1 MSSIIQDHQ
10 RELCSEFTFKQTYAR
25 YLKDKKRRENWGEAV
40 ERMMSTHKAFYLPYM
55 TNELKQDISD
65 IEQAIKDKKILG
77 SQRALQFGGDAI
89 LEKHWRIYNCTSSYC
104 DRPRFF
110 SESLWLLLCG
120 SGVGFSIQKQHV
132 SCLPAVID
140 MNQVL
145 QAKYKTF
152 VIEDSIEGWADA
164 LNALVNFF
172 FGLSEEYPQFS
183 YSRIRKN
190 GSALRHGGKAPG
202 PFALKKA
209 LQRIEEV
216 FLKRAG
222 KQLKPIDCLDIVCH
236 AADCVRSG
244 GVRRAALLALFSMD
258 DEEMLK
264 SKTNTWFQTDGQRAR
279 ANISIA
285 VPRHSVTEDQF
296 NAIMESTRQWGE
308 PGFIFT
314 DSLEF
319 CFNPCVSGRTKI
331 LTGEGYKT
339 AKELYES
346 KKASTLKIDPR
357 FGKGSDSQT
366 TEKGL
371 FLTGVQDVYKVQTKE
386 GYYVE
391 CTREHRIMTS
401 RGWVEAQN
409 LVPGDQVHIVLDEE
423 CKEVGYATFDRMDF
437 VAKEEV
443 FDLTEELTHSFVAN
457 GVVVHNCVEI
467 SMCPILVTKDGE
479 VCKEYS
485 LDLLDRS
492 NRSKYE
498 AMGYKFESGWQA
510 CNLTEV
516 NASQFK
522 DFEPQTIK
530 EMFTC
535 VRLATKLGT
544 MQAGYTESTYLGD
557 VSKKILER
565 EALLGVSLTGLANS
579 IFFKAHKEQK
589 DLVESTLSDLAKH
602 ACLINRTFAPTIGV
616 NAASRITCVKPS
628 GTASLVLGCASGVH
642 LEHAQKYIRRNQ
654 VDASSP
660 IVQAYKKAL
669 PEAVELSAWSPT
681 KTDEVVS
688 FAIECDSVSLF
699 KEDASAIDFLNLVKM
714 IQTTWVKYGTSRPT
728 SVEKAVHNVSNTT
741 TVKVTE
747 WGEVSKYL
755 YENQGT
761 FCGLSFLS
769 ATGDYD
775 YIQAPFQR
783 VYELDQINE
792 VYNVAK
798 TQIEREYK
806 EAQRQIKSAYNDE
819 RLAKL
824 KEVTSLLEEAG
835 KRIEDKEALEAECE
849 MIDAVYQDFIKHNLE
864 MQKNDLGDAEHD
876 YLESMK
882 SVHADWEA
890 KYSMY
895 TLWQK
900 LHTKRLKFDF
910 DSIIEDHDETEGIQ
924 EVACAGGACLI

>member
-319 CFNPCVSGRTKI
+319 CFNP
-331 LTGEGYKT
+331 
-339 AKELYES
+339 
-346 KKASTLKIDPR
+346 
-357 FGKGSDSQT
+357 
-366 TEKGL
+366 
-371 FLTGVQDVYKVQTKE
+371 
-386 GYYVE
+386 
-391 CTREHRIMTS
+391 
-401 RGWVEAQN
+401 
-409 LVPGDQVHIVLDEE
+409 
-423 CKEVGYATFDRMDF
+423 
-437 VAKEEV
+437 
-443 FDLTEELTHSFVAN
+443 
-457 GVVVHNCVEI
+457 CVEI

-849 MIDAVYQDFIKHNLE
+849 MIDSVYQDFIKHNLE

>member
-164 LNALVNFF
+164 LNVLVNFF
-172 FGLSEEYPQFS
+172 FGLGEEYPQFS

-319 CFNPCVSGRTKI
+319 CFNP
-331 LTGEGYKT
+331 
-339 AKELYES
+339 
-346 KKASTLKIDPR
+346 
-357 FGKGSDSQT
+357 
-366 TEKGL
+366 
-371 FLTGVQDVYKVQTKE
+371 
-386 GYYVE
+386 
-391 CTREHRIMTS
+391 
-401 RGWVEAQN
+401 
-409 LVPGDQVHIVLDEE
+409 
-423 CKEVGYATFDRMDF
+423 
-437 VAKEEV
+437 
-443 FDLTEELTHSFVAN
+443 
-457 GVVVHNCVEI
+457 CVEI

-806 EAQRQIKSAYNDE
+806 EAQKQIKSAYNDE

-900 LHTKRLKFDF
+900 LHSKRLKFDF
-910 DSIIEDHDETEGIQ
+910 DSIIEDHDETESIQ

>member
-65 IEQAIKDKKILG
+65 IEHAIKDKKILG

-132 SCLPAVID
+132 SCLPGVID

-172 FGLSEEYPQFS
+172 FGLGEEYPQFS

-319 CFNPCVSGRTKI
+319 CFNPCV
-331 LTGEGYKT
+331 
-339 AKELYES
+339 
-346 KKASTLKIDPR
+346 
-357 FGKGSDSQT
+357 
-366 TEKGL
+366 
-371 FLTGVQDVYKVQTKE
+371 
-386 GYYVE
+386 
-391 CTREHRIMTS
+391 
-401 RGWVEAQN
+401 
-409 LVPGDQVHIVLDEE
+409 
-423 CKEVGYATFDRMDF
+423 
-437 VAKEEV
+437 
-443 FDLTEELTHSFVAN
+443 
-457 GVVVHNCVEI
+457 EI
-467 SMCPILVTKDGE
+467 SMCPILVTKDGA

-498 AMGYKFESGWQA
+498 SMGYKFESGWQA

-835 KRIEDKEALEAECE
+835 KRIEDKDLLEAECE

-900 LHTKRLKFDF
+900 LHSKRLKFDF

>member
-132 SCLPAVID
+132 SCLPVVID

-172 FGLSEEYPQFS
+172 FGLGEEYPQFS

-319 CFNPCVSGRTKI
+319 CFNPCV
-331 LTGEGYKT
+331 
-339 AKELYES
+339 
-346 KKASTLKIDPR
+346 
-357 FGKGSDSQT
+357 
-366 TEKGL
+366 
-371 FLTGVQDVYKVQTKE
+371 
-386 GYYVE
+386 
-391 CTREHRIMTS
+391 
-401 RGWVEAQN
+401 
-409 LVPGDQVHIVLDEE
+409 
-423 CKEVGYATFDRMDF
+423 
-437 VAKEEV
+437 
-443 FDLTEELTHSFVAN
+443 
-457 GVVVHNCVEI
+457 EI
-467 SMCPILVTKDGE
+467 SMCPILVTKDGA

-890 KYSMY
+890 KYAMY

>member
-65 IEQAIKDKKILG
+65 IEHAIKDKKILG

-172 FGLSEEYPQFS
+172 FGLGEEYPQFS

-319 CFNPCVSGRTKI
+319 CFNPCV
-331 LTGEGYKT
+331 
-339 AKELYES
+339 
-346 KKASTLKIDPR
+346 
-357 FGKGSDSQT
+357 
-366 TEKGL
+366 
-371 FLTGVQDVYKVQTKE
+371 
-386 GYYVE
+386 
-391 CTREHRIMTS
+391 
-401 RGWVEAQN
+401 
-409 LVPGDQVHIVLDEE
+409 
-423 CKEVGYATFDRMDF
+423 
-437 VAKEEV
+437 
-443 FDLTEELTHSFVAN
+443 
-457 GVVVHNCVEI
+457 EI
-467 SMCPILVTKDGE
+467 SMCPILVTKDGA

-498 AMGYKFESGWQA
+498 SMGYKFESGWQA

-835 KRIEDKEALEAECE
+835 KRIEDKDLLEAECE

-890 KYSMY
+890 KYAMY

>member
-164 LNALVNFF
+164 LNVLVNFF
-172 FGLSEEYPQFS
+172 FGLGEEYPQFS

-319 CFNPCVSGRTKI
+319 CFNP
-331 LTGEGYKT
+331 
-339 AKELYES
+339 
-346 KKASTLKIDPR
+346 
-357 FGKGSDSQT
+357 
-366 TEKGL
+366 
-371 FLTGVQDVYKVQTKE
+371 
-386 GYYVE
+386 
-391 CTREHRIMTS
+391 
-401 RGWVEAQN
+401 
-409 LVPGDQVHIVLDEE
+409 
-423 CKEVGYATFDRMDF
+423 
-437 VAKEEV
+437 
-443 FDLTEELTHSFVAN
+443 
-457 GVVVHNCVEI
+457 CVEI

-849 MIDAVYQDFIKHNLE
+849 MIDAVYQDVIKHNLE

-900 LHTKRLKFDF
+900 LHSKRLKFDF
-910 DSIIEDHDETEGIQ
+910 DSIIEDHDETESIQ

>member
-172 FGLSEEYPQFS
+172 FGLGEEYPQFS

-319 CFNPCVSGRTKI
+319 CFNP
-331 LTGEGYKT
+331 
-339 AKELYES
+339 
-346 KKASTLKIDPR
+346 
-357 FGKGSDSQT
+357 
-366 TEKGL
+366 
-371 FLTGVQDVYKVQTKE
+371 
-386 GYYVE
+386 
-391 CTREHRIMTS
+391 
-401 RGWVEAQN
+401 
-409 LVPGDQVHIVLDEE
+409 
-423 CKEVGYATFDRMDF
+423 
-437 VAKEEV
+437 
-443 FDLTEELTHSFVAN
+443 
-457 GVVVHNCVEI
+457 CVEI

-741 TVKVTE
+741 TVKITE

-900 LHTKRLKFDF
+900 LHSKRLKFDF

>member
-172 FGLSEEYPQFS
+172 FGLGEEYPQFS

-319 CFNPCVSGRTKI
+319 CFNP
-331 LTGEGYKT
+331 
-339 AKELYES
+339 
-346 KKASTLKIDPR
+346 
-357 FGKGSDSQT
+357 
-366 TEKGL
+366 
-371 FLTGVQDVYKVQTKE
+371 
-386 GYYVE
+386 
-391 CTREHRIMTS
+391 
-401 RGWVEAQN
+401 
-409 LVPGDQVHIVLDEE
+409 
-423 CKEVGYATFDRMDF
+423 
-437 VAKEEV
+437 
-443 FDLTEELTHSFVAN
+443 
-457 GVVVHNCVEI
+457 CVEI

-681 KTDEVVS
+681 KTDDVVS

-741 TVKVTE
+741 TVKITE

-900 LHTKRLKFDF
+900 LHSKRLKFDF

>member
-132 SCLPAVID
+132 SCLPGVID

-172 FGLSEEYPQFS
+172 FGLGEEYPQFS

-319 CFNPCVSGRTKI
+319 CFNP
-331 LTGEGYKT
+331 
-339 AKELYES
+339 
-346 KKASTLKIDPR
+346 
-357 FGKGSDSQT
+357 
-366 TEKGL
+366 
-371 FLTGVQDVYKVQTKE
+371 
-386 GYYVE
+386 
-391 CTREHRIMTS
+391 
-401 RGWVEAQN
+401 
-409 LVPGDQVHIVLDEE
+409 
-423 CKEVGYATFDRMDF
+423 
-437 VAKEEV
+437 
-443 FDLTEELTHSFVAN
+443 
-457 GVVVHNCVEI
+457 CVEI

-900 LHTKRLKFDF
+900 LHSKRLKFDF
-910 DSIIEDHDETEGIQ
+910 DSIIEDHDETESIQ

>member
-172 FGLSEEYPQFS
+172 FGLGEEYPQFS

-319 CFNPCVSGRTKI
+319 CFNPCV
-331 LTGEGYKT
+331 
-339 AKELYES
+339 
-346 KKASTLKIDPR
+346 
-357 FGKGSDSQT
+357 
-366 TEKGL
+366 
-371 FLTGVQDVYKVQTKE
+371 
-386 GYYVE
+386 
-391 CTREHRIMTS
+391 
-401 RGWVEAQN
+401 
-409 LVPGDQVHIVLDEE
+409 
-423 CKEVGYATFDRMDF
+423 
-437 VAKEEV
+437 
-443 FDLTEELTHSFVAN
+443 
-457 GVVVHNCVEI
+457 EI
-467 SMCPILVTKDGE
+467 SMCPILVTKDGA

-498 AMGYKFESGWQA
+498 SMGYKFESGWQA

-835 KRIEDKEALEAECE
+835 KRIEDKDLLEAECE

-900 LHTKRLKFDF
+900 LHSKRLKFDF

>member
-1 MSSIIQDHQ
+1 
-10 RELCSEFTFKQTYAR
+10 
-25 YLKDKKRRENWGEAV
+25 
-40 ERMMSTHKAFYLPYM
+40 
-55 TNELKQDISD
+55 
-65 IEQAIKDKKILG
+65 
-77 SQRALQFGGDAI
+77 
-89 LEKHWRIYNCTSSYC
+89 
-104 DRPRFF
+104 
-110 SESLWLLLCG
+110 
-120 SGVGFSIQKQHV
+120 
-132 SCLPAVID
+132 
-140 MNQVL
+140 
-145 QAKYKTF
+145 
-152 VIEDSIEGWADA
+152 
-164 LNALVNFF
+164 
-172 FGLSEEYPQFS
+172 
-183 YSRIRKN
+183 
-190 GSALRHGGKAPG
+190 
-202 PFALKKA
+202 
-209 LQRIEEV
+209 
-216 FLKRAG
+216 
-222 KQLKPIDCLDIVCH
+222 
-236 AADCVRSG
+236 
-244 GVRRAALLALFSMD
+244 MD

-319 CFNPCVSGRTKI
+319 CFNP
-331 LTGEGYKT
+331 
-339 AKELYES
+339 
-346 KKASTLKIDPR
+346 
-357 FGKGSDSQT
+357 
-366 TEKGL
+366 
-371 FLTGVQDVYKVQTKE
+371 
-386 GYYVE
+386 
-391 CTREHRIMTS
+391 
-401 RGWVEAQN
+401 
-409 LVPGDQVHIVLDEE
+409 
-423 CKEVGYATFDRMDF
+423 
-437 VAKEEV
+437 
-443 FDLTEELTHSFVAN
+443 
-457 GVVVHNCVEI
+457 CVEI

-806 EAQRQIKSAYNDE
+806 ETQRQIKSAYNDE

-835 KRIEDKEALEAECE
+835 KRIEDKESLEAECE

>member
-1 MSSIIQDHQ
+1 
-10 RELCSEFTFKQTYAR
+10 
-25 YLKDKKRRENWGEAV
+25 
-40 ERMMSTHKAFYLPYM
+40 
-55 TNELKQDISD
+55 
-65 IEQAIKDKKILG
+65 
-77 SQRALQFGGDAI
+77 
-89 LEKHWRIYNCTSSYC
+89 
-104 DRPRFF
+104 
-110 SESLWLLLCG
+110 LWLLLCG

-319 CFNPCVSGRTKI
+319 CFNP
-331 LTGEGYKT
+331 
-339 AKELYES
+339 
-346 KKASTLKIDPR
+346 
-357 FGKGSDSQT
+357 
-366 TEKGL
+366 
-371 FLTGVQDVYKVQTKE
+371 
-386 GYYVE
+386 
-391 CTREHRIMTS
+391 
-401 RGWVEAQN
+401 
-409 LVPGDQVHIVLDEE
+409 
-423 CKEVGYATFDRMDF
+423 
-437 VAKEEV
+437 
-443 FDLTEELTHSFVAN
+443 
-457 GVVVHNCVEI
+457 CVEI

-824 KEVTSLLEEAG
+824 KEVTSLLEE
-835 KRIEDKEALEAECE
+835 ESLEAECE

>member
-65 IEQAIKDKKILG
+65 IEHAIKDKKILG

-319 CFNPCVSGRTKI
+319 CFNPCV
-331 LTGEGYKT
+331 
-339 AKELYES
+339 
-346 KKASTLKIDPR
+346 
-357 FGKGSDSQT
+357 
-366 TEKGL
+366 
-371 FLTGVQDVYKVQTKE
+371 
-386 GYYVE
+386 
-391 CTREHRIMTS
+391 
-401 RGWVEAQN
+401 
-409 LVPGDQVHIVLDEE
+409 
-423 CKEVGYATFDRMDF
+423 
-437 VAKEEV
+437 
-443 FDLTEELTHSFVAN
+443 
-457 GVVVHNCVEI
+457 EI

-544 MQAGYTESTYLGD
+544 IQAGYTESTYLGD

-835 KRIEDKEALEAECE
+835 KRIEDKDLLEAECE

-890 KYSMY
+890 KYAMY

>member
-172 FGLSEEYPQFS
+172 FGLGEEYPQFS

-319 CFNPCVSGRTKI
+319 CFNP
-331 LTGEGYKT
+331 
-339 AKELYES
+339 
-346 KKASTLKIDPR
+346 
-357 FGKGSDSQT
+357 
-366 TEKGL
+366 
-371 FLTGVQDVYKVQTKE
+371 
-386 GYYVE
+386 
-391 CTREHRIMTS
+391 
-401 RGWVEAQN
+401 
-409 LVPGDQVHIVLDEE
+409 
-423 CKEVGYATFDRMDF
+423 
-437 VAKEEV
+437 
-443 FDLTEELTHSFVAN
+443 
-457 GVVVHNCVEI
+457 CVEI

-900 LHTKRLKFDF
+900 LHSKRLKFDF
-910 DSIIEDHDETEGIQ
+910 DSIIEDHDETESIQ

>member
-132 SCLPAVID
+132 SCLPVVID

-172 FGLSEEYPQFS
+172 FGLGEEYPQFS

-319 CFNPCVSGRTKI
+319 CFNP
-331 LTGEGYKT
+331 
-339 AKELYES
+339 
-346 KKASTLKIDPR
+346 
-357 FGKGSDSQT
+357 
-366 TEKGL
+366 
-371 FLTGVQDVYKVQTKE
+371 
-386 GYYVE
+386 
-391 CTREHRIMTS
+391 
-401 RGWVEAQN
+401 
-409 LVPGDQVHIVLDEE
+409 
-423 CKEVGYATFDRMDF
+423 
-437 VAKEEV
+437 
-443 FDLTEELTHSFVAN
+443 
-457 GVVVHNCVEI
+457 CVEI

-806 EAQRQIKSAYNDE
+806 ETQRQIKSAYNDE

-900 LHTKRLKFDF
+900 LHSKRLKFDF

>member
-132 SCLPAVID
+132 SCLPGVID

-172 FGLSEEYPQFS
+172 FGLGEEYPQFS

-319 CFNPCVSGRTKI
+319 CFNPCV
-331 LTGEGYKT
+331 
-339 AKELYES
+339 
-346 KKASTLKIDPR
+346 
-357 FGKGSDSQT
+357 
-366 TEKGL
+366 
-371 FLTGVQDVYKVQTKE
+371 
-386 GYYVE
+386 
-391 CTREHRIMTS
+391 
-401 RGWVEAQN
+401 
-409 LVPGDQVHIVLDEE
+409 
-423 CKEVGYATFDRMDF
+423 
-437 VAKEEV
+437 
-443 FDLTEELTHSFVAN
+443 
-457 GVVVHNCVEI
+457 EI
-467 SMCPILVTKDGE
+467 SMCPILVTKDGA

-498 AMGYKFESGWQA
+498 SMGYKFESGWQA

-835 KRIEDKEALEAECE
+835 KRIEDKDLLEAECE

-900 LHTKRLKFDF
+900 LHSKRLKFDF

>member
-1 MSSIIQDHQ
+1 MCI
-10 RELCSEFTFKQTYAR
+10 R
-25 YLKDKKRRENWGEAV
+25 
-40 ERMMSTHKAFYLPYM
+40 
-55 TNELKQDISD
+55 
-65 IEQAIKDKKILG
+65 
-77 SQRALQFGGDAI
+77 
-89 LEKHWRIYNCTSSYC
+89 
-104 DRPRFF
+104 DR
-110 SESLWLLLCG
+110 
-120 SGVGFSIQKQHV
+120 
-132 SCLPAVID
+132 
-140 MNQVL
+140 
-145 QAKYKTF
+145 
-152 VIEDSIEGWADA
+152 
-164 LNALVNFF
+164 
-172 FGLSEEYPQFS
+172 
-183 YSRIRKN
+183 
-190 GSALRHGGKAPG
+190 
-202 PFALKKA
+202 
-209 LQRIEEV
+209 
-216 FLKRAG
+216 
-222 KQLKPIDCLDIVCH
+222 
-236 AADCVRSG
+236 
-244 GVRRAALLALFSMD
+244 
-258 DEEMLK
+258 
-264 SKTNTWFQTDGQRAR
+264 
-279 ANISIA
+279 
-285 VPRHSVTEDQF
+285 
-296 NAIMESTRQWGE
+296 
-308 PGFIFT
+308 
-314 DSLEF
+314 
-319 CFNPCVSGRTKI
+319 
-331 LTGEGYKT
+331 
-339 AKELYES
+339 
-346 KKASTLKIDPR
+346 
-357 FGKGSDSQT
+357 
-366 TEKGL
+366 
-371 FLTGVQDVYKVQTKE
+371 
-386 GYYVE
+386 
-391 CTREHRIMTS
+391 
-401 RGWVEAQN
+401 
-409 LVPGDQVHIVLDEE
+409 
-423 CKEVGYATFDRMDF
+423 
-437 VAKEEV
+437 
-443 FDLTEELTHSFVAN
+443 
-457 GVVVHNCVEI
+457 
-467 SMCPILVTKDGE
+467 
-479 VCKEYS
+479 
-485 LDLLDRS
+485 
-492 NRSKYE
+492 
-498 AMGYKFESGWQA
+498 
-510 CNLTEV
+510 
-516 NASQFK
+516 
-522 DFEPQTIK
+522 
-530 EMFTC
+530 
-535 VRLATKLGT
+535 
-544 MQAGYTESTYLGD
+544 
-557 VSKKILER
+557 
-565 EALLGVSLTGLANS
+565 
-579 IFFKAHKEQK
+579 
-589 DLVESTLSDLAKH
+589 AKH

>member
-65 IEQAIKDKKILG
+65 IEHAIKDKKILG

-132 SCLPAVID
+132 SCLPGVID

-172 FGLSEEYPQFS
+172 FGLGEEYPQFS

-319 CFNPCVSGRTKI
+319 CFNPCV
-331 LTGEGYKT
+331 
-339 AKELYES
+339 
-346 KKASTLKIDPR
+346 
-357 FGKGSDSQT
+357 
-366 TEKGL
+366 
-371 FLTGVQDVYKVQTKE
+371 
-386 GYYVE
+386 
-391 CTREHRIMTS
+391 
-401 RGWVEAQN
+401 
-409 LVPGDQVHIVLDEE
+409 
-423 CKEVGYATFDRMDF
+423 
-437 VAKEEV
+437 
-443 FDLTEELTHSFVAN
+443 
-457 GVVVHNCVEI
+457 EI
-467 SMCPILVTKDGE
+467 SMCPILVTKDGA

-498 AMGYKFESGWQA
+498 SMGYKFESGWQA

-835 KRIEDKEALEAECE
+835 KRIEDKDLLEAECE

-890 KYSMY
+890 KYAMY